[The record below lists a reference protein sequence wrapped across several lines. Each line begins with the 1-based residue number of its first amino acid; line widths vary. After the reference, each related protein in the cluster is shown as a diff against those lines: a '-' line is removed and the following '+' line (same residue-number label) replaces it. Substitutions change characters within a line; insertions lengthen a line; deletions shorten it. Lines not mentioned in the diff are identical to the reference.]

1 VLANC
6 TKYYRKALALNL
18 SRFTS
23 RSAAEAFSEQLR
35 KNMEQLLEHQ
45 RQHLEALQAAKLQHD
60 EVLTGVIRR
69 HAREIEMKKSEQRG
83 VMLAVSLVS

>member
-1 VLANC
+1 
-6 TKYYRKALALNL
+6 
-18 SRFTS
+18 
-23 RSAAEAFSEQLR
+23 
-35 KNMEQLLEHQ
+35 MEQLLEHQ
-45 RQHLEALQAAKLQHD
+45 RQHFEALQAAKLQHD